1 MLICVVQAED
11 IAIELV
17 MPGTMYGPG
26 SLFSLDLNVI
36 NSGSALD
43 DAQLFV
49 ALSIG
54 TGDFWFYPTW
64 EHYPPDINWETVD
77 IPSASTDSWV
87 ILPEFGWPSAA
98 GEFDGAM
105 FFAAIIH
112 NGVLMSNLADFTFSW
127 SEEAQPTP
135 TPELPTSTPGLPT
148 STPGLPTSTP
158 GLPTSTPMPT
168 STPEL
173 PTHTPGTPTPTPTPD
188 SSTPTPPPAI
198 PGYAYIPPGIFTM
211 GSPETEPCRDP
222 DETQHQVTLTRGFYM
237 MQTEMSRQMWAD
249 LKEDQPSLPADPSN
263 PDYSPTLDHPVQYTN
278 WFEAILFSNL
288 KSLQDGYTRCYYK
301 DAGYTIPVDS
311 SNYTSGGIIYWD
323 FYANGYRLPT
333 ESEWEYACRAET
345 TGEFSCNETNYSAEN
360 CASCVSGTLPALEQ
374 HCVFCTNDPGITA
387 EVGSKLPNSW
397 GLYDIHGNLWE
408 WCWDSYGPYPSG
420 PVTDPTG
427 SVTGSYGVFRGG
439 SWSFPADDV
448 RSASR
453 HYNYLDLRVLNLGFR
468 LVRTVN

>member
-1 MLICVVQAED
+1 MGTSRWSIFFVSCFLLTCSVEAED

-17 MPGTMYGPG
+17 MPDTLYGPG
-26 SLFSLDLNVI
+26 SLFSLDLNVV

-43 DAQLFV
+43 DAQLYV

-64 EHYPPDINWETVD
+64 VHYPPDIIWETVD
-77 IPSASTDSWV
+77 IPSALTDSWV
-87 ILPEFGWPSAA
+87 ILQAFAWPSGA

-112 NGVLMSNLADFTFSW
+112 NGVLMSNLADLTFGW
-127 SEEAQPTP
+127 SEEPQPTP
-135 TPELPTSTPGLPT
+135 PPASPTWTPGMPTSTPGMPTQTPGAPT
-148 STPGLPTSTP
+148 S
-158 GLPTSTPMPT
+158 
-168 STPEL
+168 
-173 PTHTPGTPTPTPTPD
+173 TPTPD

-211 GSPETEPCRDP
+211 GSPETEPCRDT

-237 MQTEMSRQMWAD
+237 MQTEVNRQMWAD
-249 LKEDQPSLPADPSN
+249 LQEDQSSLPPDPSN
-263 PDYSPTLDHPVQYTN
+263 SDYSPTLDHPVQYTN
-278 WFEAILFSNL
+278 WYEAILFANL

-301 DAGYTIPVDS
+301 DAGFTTPVNA
-311 SNYTSGGIIYWD
+311 SNYTSGIIYWD
-323 FYANGYRLPT
+323 WDANGYRLPT
-333 ESEWEYACRAET
+333 ESEWEYSCRAET
-345 TGEFSCNETNYSAEN
+345 TGEFSCNETSYSSEN
-360 CASCVSGTLPALEQ
+360 CVSCVSGMLSILEQ
-374 HCVFCTNDPGITA
+374 CCVFCANSPGITA
-387 EVGSKLPNSW
+387 EVGSKQPNSW
-397 GLYDIHGNLWE
+397 GLYDLHGNLWE

-420 PVTDPTG
+420 SVTDPTG

-453 HYNYLDLRVLNLGFR
+453 HSNTQDLRVLNLGFR
-468 LVRTVN
+468 LVRTAV